1 MMGERPLPYGGAT
14 FHVADALDAIRRQWP
29 VARLESHAVGA
40 GKDLTSDVLWAEPQQ
55 PEQWLVLTS
64 GLHGIE
70 GGLGAVMLDLFMR
83 EFAPRLDPRTTGI
96 VLVHP
101 VNPWGMRFGRRTNAR
116 GVDLNRNFVWDSTG
130 STPSDRLY
138 DRHSNPEY
146 EGLGLLNPRQPV
158 HSLGRSTLEFGAGLV
173 MGLMRIGPRR
183 LSRATLL
190 GQYADPQGVYF
201 GGHQRQEETKRL
213 AELFERALARSNRVV
228 LLDMH
233 SGYGPRFQMSVVASP
248 LAAEPAAETARRI
261 RYPRVVK
268 ATGEEFYA
276 ISGDMIDYI
285 YKLRE
290 AHYPD
295 RHLFAAAFEFGTF
308 GESFS
313 ALLRSLRITILE
325 NQAYLNGASDPAGRW
340 IEREWRELYYPSEAR
355 WWGSARA
362 DARHAFEGI
371 LRAEGMLA

>member
-1 MMGERPLPYGGAT
+1 MMSEQPLPHGEAT
-14 FHVADALDAIRRQWP
+14 FRVADVLEAIRRQWP

-40 GKDLTSDVLWAEPQQ
+40 GKDMTSDVLWAEPQQ
-55 PEQWLVLTS
+55 PEHWLVLTS

-70 GGLGAVMLDLFMR
+70 GGLGAVMLDLFVR
-83 EFAPRLDPRTTGI
+83 EFVPRLDPRTTGI
-96 VLVHP
+96 ALVHP
-101 VNPWGMRFGRRTNAR
+101 VNPWGMRFGRRTNAS

-138 DRHSNPEY
+138 DRRSNLEY
-146 EGLGLLNPRQPV
+146 GELGLLNPRRPV
-158 HSLGRSTLEFGAGLV
+158 HSLGRSTLEFGAGLAI
-173 MGLMRIGPRR
+173 GLMRIGPRR

-201 GGHQRQEETKRL
+201 GGHERQEETKRL
-213 AELFERALARSNRVV
+213 AELFERALTCSNRVV

-248 LAAEPAAETARRI
+248 RAPEPAAETARRI

-285 YKLRE
+285 YKLHE
-290 AHYPD
+290 ARYPD

-308 GESFS
+308 GGSFS

-325 NQAYLNGASDPAGRW
+325 NQAYLHGASDSAGRW
-340 IEREWRELYYPSEAR
+340 IQHEWRELYYPGEAR
-355 WWGSARA
+355 WWGCARA
-362 DARHAFEGI
+362 NARQAFEGI
-371 LRAEGMLA
+371 LRAEGMVA